1 MSQQDKNEK
10 DYLKELAPR
19 LFSKKMDVERE
30 VPHGYFDSIENQVL
44 SKIDRDDELEPK
56 GKIRLLINFRNLSIA
71 AGLALLMALIP
82 LLKDT
87 NPAETASIQSGLQ
100 SISED
105 AAQLYLAE
113 EYDLESIVADIAFES
128 IDISED
134 EGLTEEEILN
144 YLLDSEISESLLHES
159 L

>member
-10 DYLKELAPR
+10 DYLKELAPH
-19 LFSKKMDVERE
+19 LFSKEMDAEHD
-30 VPHGYFDSIENQVL
+30 VPEGYFDSIENQVL
-44 SKIDRDDELEPK
+44 SKIDNDAALEPK
-56 GKIRLLINFRNLSIA
+56 GKVRSLINFRNLSIA

-82 LLKDT
+82 LLNDT
-87 NPAETASIQSGLQ
+87 NLAETASIQSGLQ

-113 EYDLESIVADIAFES
+113 EYDLESIAADIAFES
-128 IDISED
+128 IDISDD

-144 YLLDSEISESLLHES
+144 YLLDSEISESLLYES

>member
-10 DYLKELAPR
+10 DYLKELAPH
-19 LFSKKMDVERE
+19 LFSKQMDAEHE
-30 VPHGYFDSIENQVL
+30 VPEGYFESIENQVL
-44 SKIDRDDELEPK
+44 SKIDRDSESKPT
-56 GKIRLLINFRNLSIA
+56 GKIGSLINFRNLSIA

-82 LLKDT
+82 LLNDT
-87 NPAETASIQSGLQ
+87 NPSETASIQSGLQ

-113 EYDLESIVADIAFES
+113 EYDLESIAADIAFES
-128 IDISED
+128 IDISDD

-144 YLLDSEISESLLHES
+144 YLLDSEISESLLYES